1 MASLAGTQLKDTYE
15 SLLKLS
21 DNDALT
27 ATYKEVTDGE
37 GAGTNLYVGTGGN
50 VGIGTSSPTNY
61 TNFTTLAIGDSVQ
74 GGVLELQYNGA
85 QAARIAAVNPNTITL
100 STNNTERLRAY
111 SGGDISLRDTSNNEA
126 FYWDASEASL
136 GIGNTS
142 PASFLSGAN
151 VAVDVGNSS
160 GGEFVARRTGGEAN
174 LAMGVTGGNIGYLYS
189 TTNTP
194 MVFGTN
200 NAERMRIDSDGNVG
214 INNVSPTVPSSNAT
228 TLHINGSVS
237 TKGGAVRLSS
247 SNSSIDALL
256 YPSSSQFYIGTI
268 SNHDLG
274 FYTNNTPRLTI
285 DTSGNVG
292 IGTDSPGTDLE
303 VNGDGLTFRLDGTA
317 NTARGI
323 LLRNVGTA
331 TGEIKTDGNLD
342 INIEDAGRTM
352 RFLNGSTPRMT
363 IDSSG
368 NVLVGHTSAEGDSSG
383 TTLYQNGQ
391 TVHKADGAYALEL
404 VRSTSDGDILTFR
417 KDGSTVGSI
426 GTFSSDLYIGTNDS
440 GLRFEFAG
448 TNAIVPF
455 DVNSVAVS
463 DNATDLGS
471 GSARF
476 KDLYLGGNVILAS
489 GQGIDFSATADA
501 TGMTSELLDDYEE
514 GTWTPVVR
522 GSGTAGTYELSSS
535 YAYYTKVG
543 RLVTIHLSIGLDDP
557 ITGGGS
563 GYTQITG
570 LPYAKI
576 GSFHTTAVVNSIG
589 FDYTGDYLITRFT
602 TGGDTSTVLGI
613 FGNVDNGSLSLTP
626 ISGLSAGDSFT
637 ITVSYLT

>member
-1 MASLAGTQLKDTYE
+1 M
-15 SLLKLS
+15 
-21 DNDALT
+21 
-27 ATYKEVTDGE
+27 
-37 GAGTNLYVGTGGN
+37 
-50 VGIGTSSPTNY
+50 
-61 TNFTTLAIGDSVQ
+61 
-74 GGVLELQYNGA
+74 
-85 QAARIAAVNPNTITL
+85 
-100 STNNTERLRAY
+100 
-111 SGGDISLRDTSNNEA
+111 
-126 FYWDASEASL
+126 
-136 GIGNTS
+136 
-142 PASFLSGAN
+142 
-151 VAVDVGNSS
+151 
-160 GGEFVARRTGGEAN
+160 
-174 LAMGVTGGNIGYLYS
+174 
-189 TTNTP
+189 
-194 MVFGTN
+194 
-200 NAERMRIDSDGNVG
+200 
-214 INNVSPTVPSSNAT
+214 
-228 TLHINGSVS
+228 
-237 TKGGAVRLSS
+237 
-247 SNSSIDALL
+247 
-256 YPSSSQFYIGTI
+256 
-268 SNHDLG
+268 
-274 FYTNNTPRLTI
+274 
-285 DTSGNVG
+285 
-292 IGTDSPGTDLE
+292 
-303 VNGDGLTFRLDGTA
+303 NGDGLTFRLDGTA

-514 GTWTPVVR
+514 GAWTPVVR

-570 LPYAKI
+570 LPYAKAS
-576 GSFHTTAVVNSIG
+576 GFHTTAVVNSIG

-602 TGGDTSTVLGI
+602 TAGDTSTKLGI

>member
-514 GTWTPVVR
+514 GAWTPVVR

-570 LPYAKI
+570 LPYAKAS
-576 GSFHTTAVVNSIG
+576 GFHTTAVVNSIG

-602 TGGDTSTVLGI
+602 TAGDTSTKLGI